1 MLASDVLPA
10 VTADDQRSR
19 IFDRVCSIE
28 HVIPSIHTFLEDTK
42 YLEPPA
48 RILKELLPGK
58 CKGSMSQHFSALHSG
73 QTKVKVQTSEYTF
86 EDRTSPSGRSS

>member
-1 MLASDVLPA
+1 MLAGDILPA
-10 VTADDQRSR
+10 VVAGDHRSQ

-42 YLEPPA
+42 YVEPPV

-58 CKGSMSQHFSALHSG
+58 CKGSMS
-73 QTKVKVQTSEYTF
+73 
-86 EDRTSPSGRSS
+86 